1 MFEITSKELSDTTV
15 VELIDPS
22 TGAVI
27 YADEAETKPV
37 SIELYGRSSKQHRQW
52 LALALRKQEANRNKK
67 EKSKTPDELL
77 EENAEFFAT
86 MTVAIKN
93 MSMDG
98 KPVANKEDFKKL
110 YANPKLMWITE
121 QIAEA
126 LGSTEVFLQK

>member
-1 MFEITSKELSDTTV
+1 MFEITSKELSDTV
-15 VELIDPS
+15 IVDLIDPS
-22 TGAVI
+22 TGGVI

-37 SIELYGRSSKQHRQW
+37 SIELYGRSSKQHRAW

-86 MTVAIKN
+86 MTVGIKN

-98 KPVANKEDFKKL
+98 KPVATKEDFKKL
-110 YANPKLMWITE
+110 YANPKLMWISE
-121 QIAEA
+121 FVAEA
-126 LGSTEVFLQK
+126 LGNVESFLQK